1 MALNIKVTQQEMLK
15 RLRGEAT
22 VLNGRGMTAPAE
34 VGFSVEELT
43 RAVVVIEDLVKYV
56 SSGGDPIIKKLGWQ
70 KNHFNGDIKALKE
83 LITETTAVLLPMTM
97 VAAAAKGSGR
107 GKGRGR
113 GRGKGKGRGGTLT
126 GRGRGSG
133 AARG

>member
-15 RLRGEAT
+15 RLRGGAT

-107 GKGRGR
+107 G
-113 GRGKGKGRGGTLT
+113 RGKGKGRGGTLT

>member
-15 RLRGEAT
+15 RLRGGAT

-83 LITETTAVLLPMTM
+83 LIKETTAVLLL
-97 VAAAAKGSGR
+97 VADAFYAA
-107 GKGRGR
+107 KGRGR
-113 GRGKGKGRGGTLT
+113 GRGKGSGG
-126 GRGRGSG
+126 GRGSR

>member
-43 RAVVVIEDLVKYV
+43 RAVVVIEDLVKWV
-56 SSGGDPIIKKLGWQ
+56 SSSPDTIIKKLQWQ
-70 KNHFNGDIKALKE
+70 RNHFNDDIKALKE
-83 LITETTAVLLPMTM
+83 LITETTAVLLPMTV
-97 VAAAAKGSGR
+97 VAAAAKGS
-107 GKGRGR
+107 GR

>member
-83 LITETTAVLLPMTM
+83 LIKETTAVLLL
-97 VAAAAKGSGR
+97 VADAFNAAK

-113 GRGKGKGRGGTLT
+113 GRGKGSGG
-126 GRGRGSG
+126 GRGSR

>member
-15 RLRGEAT
+15 RLRGGAT

-34 VGFSVEELT
+34 VGFSVQELQ

-107 GKGRGR
+107 G
-113 GRGKGKGRGGTLT
+113 RGKGKGRGGTLT

>member
-43 RAVVVIEDLVKYV
+43 RAVVVIEDLVKWV
-56 SSGGDPIIKKLGWQ
+56 SSSPDTIIKKLQWQ
-70 KNHFNGDIKALKE
+70 RNHFNDDIKALKE
-83 LITETTAVLLPMTM
+83 LIKETAAVLLPIADAFY
-97 VAAAAKGSGR
+97 AA
-107 GKGRGR
+107 KGRGR
-113 GRGKGKGRGGTLT
+113 GRGKGSGRGRGSRAAGGLLS
-126 GRGRGSG
+126 GRGSG

>member
-43 RAVVVIEDLVKYV
+43 RAVVVIEDLVKWV
-56 SSGGDPIIKKLGWQ
+56 SSSPDTIIKKLQWQ
-70 KNHFNGDIKALKE
+70 RNHFTDDIKALKE
-83 LITETTAVLLPMTM
+83 LIKETTAVLLL
-97 VAAAAKGSGR
+97 VADAFYAA
-107 GKGRGR
+107 KGRGR
-113 GRGKGKGRGGTLT
+113 GRGKGSGRGRGSRAAGGLLS
-126 GRGRGSG
+126 GRGSG

>member
-43 RAVVVIEDLVKYV
+43 RAVVVIEDLVKWV
-56 SSGGDPIIKKLGWQ
+56 SSSPDTIIKKLQWQ
-70 KNHFNGDIKALKE
+70 RNHFNDDIKALKE
-83 LITETTAVLLPMTM
+83 LIKETTAVLLQIADAFY
-97 VAAAAKGSGR
+97 AA
-107 GKGRGR
+107 KGRGR
-113 GRGKGKGRGGTLT
+113 GRGKGS
-126 GRGRGSG
+126 GRGRGSR

>member
-43 RAVVVIEDLVKYV
+43 RAVVVIEDLVKWV
-56 SSGGDPIIKKLGWQ
+56 SSSPDTIIKKLQWQ
-70 KNHFNGDIKALKE
+70 RNHFNDDIKALKE
-83 LITETTAVLLPMTM
+83 LITETTAVLLPIADAFY
-97 VAAAAKGSGR
+97 AA
-107 GKGRGR
+107 KGRGR
-113 GRGKGKGRGGTLT
+113 GRGKGS
-126 GRGRGSG
+126 GRGRGSR

>member
-34 VGFSVEELT
+34 VGFSVQELQ

-83 LITETTAVLLPMTM
+83 LIKETTAVLLL
-97 VAAAAKGSGR
+97 VADAFYAA
-107 GKGRGR
+107 KGRGR
-113 GRGKGKGRGGTLT
+113 GRGKGSGG
-126 GRGRGSG
+126 GRGSR